1 MEKAAI
7 ILLLVSVWAWF
18 LTLIARD
25 CSKNPSDRDKDYD
38 SFLNWAEIPC
48 RIITGNSNRM
58 RRIVEKMVDKYGYHC
73 YNENT
78 LNHGSLIVVE
88 EVVKGF
94 E

>member
-1 MEKAAI
+1 MSLK
-7 ILLLVSVWAWF
+7 
-18 LTLIARD
+18 TLD
-25 CSKNPSDRDKDYD
+25 LHKTKHKDVED
-38 SFLNWAEIPC
+38 TVASFLNWAEIPC
-48 RIITGNSNRM
+48 RIVTGNSNRM